1 MVTPDGTQESACDIH
16 ENDIRQLI
24 ENVNMRIA
32 ERYKRETIWIR
43 LKGSEYH
50 GNAKEADSKKA

>member
-1 MVTPDGTQESACDIH
+1 MVTPDETQASTCDIH
-16 ENDIRQLI
+16 ENDMKQLI

-43 LKGSEYH
+43 LKGSERN
-50 GNAKEADSKKA
+50 GST